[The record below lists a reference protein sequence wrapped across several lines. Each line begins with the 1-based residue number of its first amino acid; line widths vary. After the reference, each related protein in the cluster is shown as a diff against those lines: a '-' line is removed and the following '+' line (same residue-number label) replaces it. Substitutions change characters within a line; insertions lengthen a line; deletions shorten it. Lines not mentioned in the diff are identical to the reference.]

1 MTARARWRR
10 ASPTPLTD
18 VVREQP
24 CLGPRA
30 AEGLPVGARHA
41 QSAKALPALAPH
53 ASRAT
58 ANFVK
63 RSFPSTLGKAVPPV
77 WKQLADVLVWQGDSE
92 ASGDSKGRG
101 P

>member
-10 ASPTPLTD
+10 VSPSPLTD

-24 CLGPRA
+24 CPGPRA
-30 AEGLPVGARHA
+30 AERLLVGARHA

-63 RSFPSTLGKAVPPV
+63 RSPHTQAKAVPPV
-77 WKQLADVLVWQGDSE
+77 WKQLEDVLVCQLDSE
-92 ASGDSKGRG
+92 ASGDSEGRG

>member
-10 ASPTPLTD
+10 VSLTPLTD

-30 AEGLPVGARHA
+30 AAGLLVGARHA

-63 RSFPSTLGKAVPPV
+63 RSFPRTPGKAVPPV
-77 WKQLADVLVWQGDSE
+77 WK
-92 ASGDSKGRG
+92 
-101 P
+101 

>member
-10 ASPTPLTD
+10 VSPSPLTD
-18 VVREQP
+18 VVQEQP

-30 AEGLPVGARHA
+30 AERLLVGARRA
-41 QSAKALPALAPH
+41 RSAEALPALAPH
-53 ASRAT
+53 ASRAA

-63 RSFPSTLGKAVPPV
+63 RYFPRTPAKAVPPV
-77 WKQLADVLVWQGDSE
+77 WKQLEDVLVWQLDSETSGDSE
-92 ASGDSKGRG
+92 GRG